1 MLALSVSERAY
12 VRPDVVVPG
21 VKVGPMS
28 FAGLTAAEGM
38 ARLREYEKELLLQPV
53 RLDCAG
59 RCWRL
64 PLEKVGATVDTG
76 VLSEALAVGHRGWL
90 LNRYLDRY
98 RVSRDG
104 KVLPIKVNIDQ
115 ERLTATIAE
124 LTKELTVLPQ
134 NAGFKVLPNDT
145 VVIISGREGRYADP
159 VPAYPQLLDILN
171 HNSEPVVRLALKE
184 LPPDYT
190 TEEIVAMGIDARL
203 GEFTTSFDATKAN
216 RVYNISVAAGALNSL
231 LVKPGEVVSFNKIV
245 GPRSSEAGYKT
256 APTIINNEFVDAL
269 GGGVC
274 QVSTTLYN
282 AVLLA
287 GLEVVERH
295 SHSLPV
301 TYVPAGRDATVVYE
315 GADFRFRNN
324 TDKYLYLRTLVTG
337 NKLTIKIFGNKNYI
351 RSVRIQ
357 SWVTEVFKP
366 KTIRREDPNLE
377 IGKAVV
383 KQKGISGCYAR
394 AERRFIAGDKT
405 VREEL
410 PPSFYNPLDEIIAV
424 GTKAV
429 PVIVAPPKT
438 EPAPDSGSSDR
449 GPVVDVPQNN
459 VIFDQSLPDTVYRGL
474 R

>member
-1 MLALSVSERAY
+1 M
-12 VRPDVVVPG
+12 
-21 VKVGPMS
+21 
-28 FAGLTAAEGM
+28 AE
-38 ARLREYEKELLLQPV
+38 LREYEKQLLSRTA
-53 RLDCAG
+53 RLECAG
-59 RCWRL
+59 RSWRL
-64 PLEKVGATVDTG
+64 PLEKVGATVDTD
-76 VLSEALAVGHRGWL
+76 VLSEALAVGHKGWL
-90 LNRYLDRY
+90 LHRYLERY

-104 KVLPIKVNIDQ
+104 KVLPVKVNVDREQ
-115 ERLTATIAE
+115 LTATIAE
-124 LTKELTVLPQ
+124 ITRELTILPQ
-134 NAGFKVLPNDT
+134 NAGFKVLPDDT

-159 VPAYPQLLDILN
+159 VPAYSQLMDILN
-171 HNSEPVVRLALKE
+171 NGKEPVVRLALKE

-190 TEEIVAMGIDARL
+190 TEEIVAMGIDSRL
-203 GEFTTSFDATKAN
+203 GEFTTTFDTTKAN

-231 LVKPGEVVSFNKIV
+231 LVKPGEIVSFNKIV

-315 GADFRFRNN
+315 GADFRFKNN

-351 RSVRIQ
+351 RNVKIQ
-357 SWVTEVFKP
+357 SWVIEVFKP
-366 KTIRREDPNLE
+366 KTVRREDPNLE

-383 KQKGISGCYAR
+383 TQKGISGCYAR
-394 AERRFIAGDKT
+394 AERLFTVGDKT
-405 VREEL
+405 VKEEL

-424 GTKAV
+424 GTKTV
-429 PVIVAPPKT
+429 PVIVAPPKAEAPVT
-438 EPAPDSGSSDR
+438 GATDQEPVLDP
-449 GPVVDVPQNN
+449 PPTNLF
-459 VIFDQSLPDTVYRGL
+459 FDQSLLDMVYSGL
-474 R
+474 RSVIINP